1 MMSHLL
7 DRHLQSL
14 RTRLDEIIKDLHNL
28 ASRTSSTDLASTI
41 SDLRNRLNEPFMF
54 VIVGEVKSGKSSFV
68 NALLESE
75 EEICKTGP
83 QPITDTVQQILYG
96 DTPEVVQIN
105 PHLKKV
111 YKPIDIL
118 KEIAI
123 VDTPGTNT
131 IIEQHQ
137 EITEQFIP
145 ASDLIVFVFE
155 AKNPYRQS
163 AWTFFEYIQSEWHKK
178 VIFVLQQ
185 KDLMNAEDLEVNMR
199 GVTEQ
204 AEKRGLTDPVVF
216 AVSALQALQGDSESG
231 FEEVQ
236 RYIQTHITGGKA
248 PLLKLEN
255 NLQTAANLHDRIRAG
270 LDDRAKQLSADREFR
285 HDISDS
291 LDRQSQKAGQQ
302 ITLLVSQ
309 LTDTYT
315 ALTVRAEQELKNG
328 LSFFALL
335 KRSFSSLFSQKAA
348 GGDWLNQLVSRLEES
363 MNNRLQERLSS
374 GVEDLADQIRTM
386 AQMIDLK
393 IRANE
398 TLLQPDHELFSDI
411 ATRRTDIVE
420 ELRQSFSR
428 FLHQSESFSD
438 EAVLSGAGRMGP
450 SLATGSGL
458 AIIGIILAAVTQGV
472 VFDITGG
479 VLTGLGLIFAGVAG
493 GLKKRQILKE
503 FRDEVEKG
511 RERLDT
517 EVTEHLNRYVAQIR
531 SRIDRNFKRFDDML
545 EREEAEM
552 AALEETHRH
561 IGERIDGLLNVSTT

>member
-83 QPITDTVQQILYG
+83 QPITDTVQQILFG

-255 NLQTAANLHDRIRAG
+255 NLQTAATLHDRIRAG
-270 LDDRAKQLSADREFR
+270 LEDRAKQLAADREFR
-285 HDISDS
+285 QDISDS
-291 LDRQSQKAGQQ
+291 LDHQSQKAGQQ
-302 ITLLVSQ
+302 IALLVSQ

-479 VLTGLGLIFAGVAG
+479 VLTGLGLLFAGVAG

-511 RERLDT
+511 RERLDA

-552 AALEETHRH
+552 SALEETHRH
-561 IGERIDGLLNVSTT
+561 IGERIDGLLNETTM